1 MGGEVLDTA
10 ALISWPINRLNGCY
24 AMPSQKNELF
34 NVNPEEE
41 IKIDSAQIMWMIPDD
56 KSMEIATN
64 IAISTGDM
72 AGLSEIDLGILALSI
87 DLEKTLVT
95 DDYRLQNL
103 AEKAGIEWMTV
114 TTEGIKQL
122 WTWELKCIAC
132 KNIYPQP
139 KKPNLKKSDWGEC
152 KECGSKLRL
161 KRIKGNHSDSS

>member
-1 MGGEVLDTA
+1 
-10 ALISWPINRLNGCY
+10 
-24 AMPSQKNELF
+24 MPSQKNELF

-95 DDYRLQNL
+95 DDYLSL
-103 AEKAGIEWMTV
+103 IH
-114 TTEGIKQL
+114 I
-122 WTWELKCIAC
+122 
-132 KNIYPQP
+132 
-139 KKPNLKKSDWGEC
+139 
-152 KECGSKLRL
+152 
-161 KRIKGNHSDSS
+161 